1 MEKIRHRANFQ
12 KRAIRQLPAL
22 VGIAG
27 RKRLR
32 AASLAI
38 KMNLV
43 NQLQLELSSHWRWQ
57 LARSCSLASVTMTNI
72 DNDLLVVE
80 SENIGLCEGASCS
93 SESFTVAPINHGEEG
108 KEGEDGQVGDHG
120 NLRKRL

>member
-1 MEKIRHRANFQ
+1 
-12 KRAIRQLPAL
+12 
-22 VGIAG
+22 
-27 RKRLR
+27 
-32 AASLAI
+32 
-38 KMNLV
+38 MNLV

-93 SESFTVAPINHGEEG
+93 SESFTVAPINHGKEG
-108 KEGEDGQVGDHG
+108 KEGGDGQVGDHG